1 MKDSP
6 QFHYGG
12 QALIEGVMIRGE
24 KHVSIAV
31 RRPRGDVHLLCQPLG
46 RISVGRWGRAPL
58 ARGVVVLGETL
69 ALGMKALLYSAEVA
83 LEEGEEKAEL
93 PKGLAWGT
101 VALSLGL
108 GVGLF
113 FLLPYFLAGLVKP
126 ALGSPILFNLVE
138 GLLRLAILIGYL
150 KVVGLFGDIRRVFA
164 YHGAEHRVVNAYE
177 AGVPLE
183 IEQVKNYPTAHTRCG
198 TGFLL
203 VVVVISVLAFS
214 LLGRPPLWLGVLG
227 RLVLLPAIA
236 AVSYELIRLGARHH
250 SNPVVRALLWPGL
263 RLQGLTTRPPDE
275 GMVEVAIK
283 ALQGALEADGATQAG
298 SPAG

>member
-1 MKDSP
+1 
-6 QFHYGG
+6 
-12 QALIEGVMIRGE
+12 MIRGE

-31 RRPRGDVHLLCQPLG
+31 RRPRGDIHLLRQPLG
-46 RISVGRWGRAPL
+46 GISVGGWGKAPL
-58 ARGVVVLGETL
+58 ARGVVVLGEQL

-101 VALSLGL
+101 VALALGI

-113 FLLPYFLAGLVKP
+113 FLLPFFLARLVKP
-126 ALGSPILFNLVE
+126 ALASPILSNLVE
-138 GLLRLAILIGYL
+138 GLIRLTILIAYL

-183 IEQVKNYPTAHTRCG
+183 VERVKNYSTAHTRCG

-227 RLVLLPAIA
+227 RIVLLPVIA
-236 AVSYELIRLGARHH
+236 AASYELIRVGARHYN
-250 SNPVVRALLWPGL
+250 NPVVRALFWPGL
-263 RLQGLTTRPPDE
+263 LLQGLTTRPPDD
-275 GMVEVAIK
+275 GMLEVAVK
-283 ALQGALEADGATQAG
+283 ALEGALEADGVTQADY
-298 SPAG
+298 PAV

>member
-1 MKDSP
+1 
-6 QFHYGG
+6 
-12 QALIEGVMIRGE
+12 MIRGE

-31 RRPRGDVHLLCQPLG
+31 RRPRGDIHLLCQPLG
-46 RISVGRWGRAPL
+46 GVSVGRWGKAPL
-58 ARGVVVLGETL
+58 SRGVVVLGETL

-101 VALSLGL
+101 VALALGL

-113 FLLPYFLAGLVKP
+113 FLLPFFLARLVKP
-126 ALGSPILFNLVE
+126 ALASPILFNLVE
-138 GLLRLAILIGYL
+138 GLIRLVILIAYL

-164 YHGAEHRVVNAYE
+164 YHGAEHRVINAYE

-183 IEQVKNYPTAHTRCG
+183 VEQVKNYSTAHTRCG

-203 VVVVISVLAFS
+203 IVVVISVLVFS

-227 RLVLLPAIA
+227 RIVLLPAIA
-236 AVSYELIRLGARHH
+236 AVSYELMRAGARHYD
-250 SNPVVRALLWPGL
+250 NAVVRALFWPGL
-263 RLQGLTTRPPDE
+263 LLQGLTTRPPDDS
-275 GMVEVAIK
+275 MLEVALK
-283 ALQGALEADGATQAG
+283 ALQGALEADRATLSP
-298 SPAG
+298 SPAA

>member
-1 MKDSP
+1 M
-6 QFHYGG
+6 
-12 QALIEGVMIRGE
+12 
-24 KHVSIAV
+24 
-31 RRPRGDVHLLCQPLG
+31 
-46 RISVGRWGRAPL
+46 
-58 ARGVVVLGETL
+58 ARGVVVLGEQL

-101 VALSLGL
+101 VALALGL

-113 FLLPYFLAGLVKP
+113 FLLPFFLARLVKP
-126 ALGSPILFNLVE
+126 VMASPILFNLVE
-138 GLLRLAILIGYL
+138 GLIRLTILIAYL

-183 IEQVKNYPTAHTRCG
+183 VQQVKRYSTAHTRCG

-203 VVVVISVLAFS
+203 VVVVISVLVFS

-227 RLVLLPAIA
+227 RIVLLPVIA
-236 AVSYELIRLGARHH
+236 AVSYELIRVGARHYN
-250 SNPVVRALLWPGL
+250 NPVVRALFWPGL
-263 RLQGLTTRPPDE
+263 RLQSLTTRPPDD
-275 GMVEVAIK
+275 GMLEVAIK
-283 ALQGALEADGATQAG
+283 ALEGALEADGVTQADY
-298 SPAG
+298 PAA